1 MHRSTGSSSHLSLIS
16 GGGWGG
22 GGAGRKGGG
31 RLWEGGRRGVG
42 SFIYFFHHIRITLG
56 GKIKDKYT
64 SIQNY
69 RLKIITIMKWGSQG
83 GGKWEKKGKIMQHCA
98 MFCNRKNAKRR
109 EPTIIG
115 LELGLSLKGTRSG
128 RFKPPCPPSLS

>member
-1 MHRSTGSSSHLSLIS
+1 M
-16 GGGWGG
+16 GG
-22 GGAGRKGGG
+22 GGLGEKGAGGYGRGEKRGGKF
-31 RLWEGGRRGVG
+31 
-42 SFIYFFHHIRITLG
+42 SFFHHIGITLG

-69 RLKIITIMKWGSQG
+69 RLKIITIMKWDSQG

-98 MFCNRKNAKRR
+98 IFCNRKNAKRW